1 MISINSFRLH
11 ARRPV
16 SRVFHFNDDESRYFA
31 SRDCCLVL
39 TNRVIF
45 HIRVPRGE
53 GKEKERNWK
62 NPEKTFAEGSEKSP
76 RKENTLSRSRPTRSH
91 NEWSSALFSFFS
103 PPFTW
108 PDATRPIPF
117 ACRRLLVCFF
127 SPSFP
132 SETSS
137 ADPSDRESSSFDSSG
152 DQGAPPVKQNICP
165 SLKFVSTV
173 NSGLIIPRKY
183 RYNFGVFE
191 FRFLFQ
197 ESV

>member
-1 MISINSFRLH
+1 MTNRDIL
-11 ARRPV
+11 RRGTPL
-16 SRVFHFNDDESRYFA
+16 
-31 SRDCCLVL
+31 CLVL

-45 HIRVPRGE
+45 HMREPRGE

-62 NPEKTFAEGSEKSP
+62 NPEKNIRGRVGKKPEKG
-76 RKENTLSRSRPTRSH
+76 KTLSRSPVRQDH
-91 NEWSSALFSFFS
+91 DEWSSALSPFF
-103 PPFTW
+103 PPFTR

-117 ACRRLLVCFF
+117 ACRRLLVCSF

-137 ADPSDRESSSFDSSG
+137 ADPSDRESSSFGSSG
-152 DQGAPPVKQNICP
+152 DQGAPPVKQNICL

-173 NSGLIIPRKY
+173 KQRLNINRSRKN

-191 FRFLFQ
+191 FRFLFR